1 MYGTIPPFYSLG
13 GGGGYGITGSPSA
26 SWTFTKAA
34 ETGVSETI
42 ATFKVSDN
50 TGAIIFNNATS
61 TDNAFNPRILCTQS
75 AASSALT
82 LTGQGTTDSGALAL
96 ITFQARIGSGTDV
109 VTRPLFAFNNRNTEV
124 LSLLPINSGANSAL
138 SWGSQTTGAPT
149 FTTRSAGTRLV
160 LRNEISGTRVD
171 NAIGANGVG
180 PWYSCPEATSS
191 WAHRWYGGETLI
203 ATLRGDGLLDVL
215 KPASVSTLG
224 DSRYLK
230 LSDSAGSLN
239 GRTEI
244 GFGYPGATFQP
255 TVIGAQT
262 TSNTGDT
269 KGNFYIATRDVTTDT
284 APTVRLEVTSAG
296 LVDVA
301 GSVRATGFPVPSAGV
316 GVHLGYT
323 GGAGYVQ
330 VYDYTSGP
338 QYRALYLQ
346 GLTIALRP
354 NGTASFTAAA
364 TVNTSAVPLVFASYT
379 LATLPAAAS
388 FTRGQIW
395 VADMTGGAQ
404 FAYSDGTNWRRVSDG
419 TIAS

>member
-1 MYGTIPPFYSLG
+1 MYGNIPPFSSFG

-26 SWTFTKAA
+26 GWTFTKTA

-138 SWGSQTTGAPT
+138 NWGSQTTGAPT

-171 NAIGANGVG
+171 NAIGANDVG
-180 PWYSCPEATSS
+180 PWFSCPEATSAWS
-191 WAHRWYGGETLI
+191 HRWYGGETLI
-203 ATLRGDGLLDVL
+203 ATLRGDGLLDV
-215 KPASVSTLG
+215 
-224 DSRYLK
+224 
-230 LSDSAGSLN
+230 
-239 GRTEI
+239 
-244 GFGYPGATFQP
+244 
-255 TVIGAQT
+255 
-262 TSNTGDT
+262 
-269 KGNFYIATRDVTTDT
+269 
-284 APTVRLEVTSAG
+284 
-296 LVDVA
+296 A
-301 GSVRATGFPVPSAGV
+301 GSVRATSFPVPSAGV
-316 GVHLGYT
+316 GVQTGYT
-323 GGAGYVQ
+323 SGAGYVQ
-330 VYDYTSGP
+330 VYDYTTGP
-338 QYRALYLQ
+338 QYRNLYLQ

-354 NGTASFTAAA
+354 NGTATFTAAA